1 MAQQTTFDQNDADTI
16 CEALAEGR
24 SLLTICEAMGI
35 SYGTARQWELDRPEH
50 AANSARAREMGC
62 HYLADECIA
71 IADDSRNDWME
82 IHDKDGEETG
92 WKVNGEHVQRARLRI
107 DTRMRLIGKWASKL
121 YGEKLALGGA
131 DDLPPIRT
139 VSDTELKAR
148 INALRDKLDDGNT
161 G

>member
-1 MAQQTTFDQNDADTI
+1 MAQQTTFDPLDAETI

-24 SLLTICEAMGI
+24 SLLTICESMGI
-35 SYGTARQWELDRPEH
+35 SYATARRWEVDFPEH
-50 AANSARAREMGC
+50 AANSARAREIGC
-62 HYLADECIA
+62 HYLAEQCLQ
-71 IADDSRNDWME
+71 IADTPLMGVERTL
-82 IHDKDGEETG
+82 KADGGIEVREG
-92 WKVNGEHVQRARLRI
+92 DMLAHRRLQI

>member
-1 MAQQTTFDQNDADTI
+1 MSQESTFNAEDAETI

-24 SLLTICEAMGI
+24 SLLVICEAMGI
-35 SYGTARQWELDRPEH
+35 TYSTARRWELDFPEH
-50 AANSARAREMGC
+50 AANSAHARIVGC
-62 HYLADECIA
+62 HYLAEECLQ
-71 IADDSRNDWME
+71 IADTPL
-82 IHDKDGEETG
+82 IGEERTTKADG
-92 WKVNGEHVQRARLRI
+92 GVEVREGDMLAHRRLQI

-121 YGEKLALGGA
+121 YGEKLAVGGA

-148 INALRDKLDDGNT
+148 ISALRDKLDDGNT